1 MGSQPDRLALLL
13 LIALVLSSCATG
25 RPRQPSPAPATGATP
40 TTSASASAPS
50 AAPSDVR
57 YGASFAGSAYR
68 QETARALELAGRAG
82 LGSIRL
88 SCGWSRVEPSP
99 GAFVWT
105 ICDQIVDGARA
116 AGLDVLFML
125 QTATPTNT
133 TAPDSVTDL
142 AQREAYPPAD
152 FAAFERYVE
161 ESVRHYAGRVT
172 YWEIGNEP
180 DLRFYWRATAAEY
193 ARVLAAA
200 HRAAKRADPKAMIVF
215 GGLSLGG
222 TAGNIDPTFF
232 EKVLDDRDNPG
243 RTSFDVA
250 SYHHYGPPAEA
261 KKRHEYIS
269 RELRERG
276 LRKPIWVT
284 EVGASGSD
292 EAAQARY
299 LEGMLPYLLSL
310 GAERVF
316 WFQMYDDPRGGAT
329 FASYGLLRADLTP
342 RPAYDAYARL
352 IRSR

>member
-1 MGSQPDRLALLL
+1 MP
-13 LIALVLSSCATG
+13 AT
-25 RPRQPSPAPATGATP
+25 PAAPTATAASPAG
-40 TTSASASAPS
+40 S
-50 AAPSDVR
+50 AAPPGSAVATVHDVR

-68 QETARALELAGRAG
+68 TQTAAALDAAGRAG

-99 GAFVWT
+99 GRFVWT

-133 TAPDSVTDL
+133 TAPDSVTDR

-161 ESVRHYAGRVT
+161 ESVRHYAGRVR

-180 DLRFYWRATAAEY
+180 DLRFSWRATAAEY
-193 ARVLAAA
+193 AHVLAAA
-200 HRAAKRADPKAMIVF
+200 HRAAKRADPRAMIVF

-222 TAGNIDPTFF
+222 TAGNIDQTFF

-250 SYHHYGPPAEA
+250 NYHHYGPPADA
-261 KKRHEYIS
+261 KKRHEYVS
-269 RELRERG
+269 RALRERG
-276 LRKPIWVT
+276 LTKPIWVS
-284 EVGASGSD
+284 EVGASGTD

-316 WFQMYDDPRGGAT
+316 WFQMYDDPRGGAA

-352 IRSR
+352 VRTQGR